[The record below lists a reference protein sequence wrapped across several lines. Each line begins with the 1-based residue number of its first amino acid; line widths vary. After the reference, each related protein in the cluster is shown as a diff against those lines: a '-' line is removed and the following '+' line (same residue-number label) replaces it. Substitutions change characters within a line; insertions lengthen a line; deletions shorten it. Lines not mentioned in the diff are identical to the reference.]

1 MGGKWTTY
9 RKMAQDTIDIG
20 SKKAGLE
27 QVSSNTKNLHIHGYH
42 ENSKEFG
49 DYVIHYNAFRSDTIS
64 PEVAKQY
71 GLTRANNRVLI
82 NIAVLKK
89 VMNTTGKPTSSK
101 VSGHASNLTGQL
113 KNLEFKEI
121 TEGTAIYYVL
131 IFVNRRYFIEKLFSE
146 FGANF
151 IKFIYLIPSEVR
163 LSSHLVYYSNCRQR
177 NCSNHC

>member
-1 MGGKWTTY
+1 MHTLT
-9 RKMAQDTIDIG
+9 
-20 SKKAGLE
+20 
-27 QVSSNTKNLHIHGYH
+27 NNLLKLLFIFALSLASLNSYA

-101 VSGHASNLTGQL
+101 VTGHASNLTGQL
-113 KNLEFKEI
+113 KSLEFKKI
-121 TEGTAIYYVL
+121 TEGNAIYYL
-131 IFVNRRYFIEKLFSE
+131 ANTTISDGE
-146 FGANF
+146 FLKF
-151 IKFIYLIPSEVR
+151 DIKIMPDGETRAAR
-163 LSSHLVYYSNCRQR
+163 LRFDKRFFTY
-177 NCSNHC
+177 